1 MALSGR
7 INGSYADSSYA
18 PYVKWSVTQSIPNNK
33 SIMSVTFGMRK
44 VRENSLSHNLNAQT
58 LTLNVNGA
66 TYTRSITFDFR
77 TDPAPSDHDIDTI
90 YGIEIPHN
98 ADGTKSVSIIV
109 SHPTD
114 ISLGT
119 GSVYGTA
126 ELDTIPRATTPSVPS
141 SAEIGTQIT
150 ISLPRASSDFIHS
163 LWYKLPDGV
172 HGYDRIASGAGT
184 SCSWTVPMA
193 LCNRLTNAES
203 ASVIILC
210 ETYNGSTLVGSKN
223 TTITVTVPS
232 NVKPTATMTTALV
245 NENATVAGWGVA
257 IKSFTK
263 ISYTITGDA
272 TNDHGATIA
281 AYQYSGNGETISGAT
296 GTTGVLTTAG
306 SVVVRGR
313 VQDTRGRWS
322 DWAGVTLTVLDY
334 SAPEILSS
342 SAERVDANGDPAD
355 DGESVK
361 VRVNGQV
368 TAVGNNT
375 ATAKWRYR
383 QAEGGWSAY
392 ATIANNEDVVLPT
405 TFSKGVTY
413 EIELSVWD
421 DLGNSKSVV
430 YTIPTASVAVNIRSG
445 GTGIGI
451 GKYNEHDGEI
461 EIAETWDIRYHGAV
475 MMDHVVEQGL
485 STVQGSQPC
494 NWYYQKFASGQFVAR
509 MSGVL
514 SSSTS
519 NTSKSATFKLPFSLP
534 NTIYGVQLTGTANS
548 NLVTNMGVRNSAGSG
563 SGKTTEQFTVYGT
576 LSAATT
582 ASVGVDI
589 EVRGYWK

>member
-18 PYVKWSVTQSIPNNK
+18 PYIKWSVTQSIPNNK
-33 SIMSVTFGMRK
+33 STMSVTFGMRK
-44 VRENSLSHNLNAQT
+44 VSENSISYNANSQT
-58 LTLNVNGA
+58 LTLKVNGT

-77 TDPAPSDHDIDTI
+77 TDPAPSDHDIVTI

-98 ADGTKSVSIIV
+98 ADGTKSVSIIA

-114 ISLGT
+114 ISFGT

-141 SAEIGTQIT
+141 SADIGTQIT
-150 ISLPRASSDFIHS
+150 ISMPRASDSFTHN
-163 LWYKLPDGV
+163 LWYKLGNRGYEAIDTGV
-172 HGYDRIASGAGT
+172 GT
-184 SCSWTVPMA
+184 SYAWTIPVSLYRYLTGA
-193 LCNRLTNAES
+193 LSETLTIAC
-203 ASVIILC
+203 V
-210 ETYNGSTLVGSKN
+210 TYNGST
-223 TTITVTVPS
+223 TIGTQTATMTVNVPAT
-232 NVKPTATMTTALV
+232 VKPTATMTTALV
-245 NENATVAGWGVA
+245 NENTTVAGWCVA
-257 IKSFTK
+257 IKGFTK
-263 ISYTITGDA
+263 VSYTITGDA

-281 AYQYSGNGETISGAT
+281 AYQFSGNGETISGAT

-322 DWAGVTLTVLDY
+322 DWADVTLTVLDY

-342 SAERVDANGDPAD
+342 SAERVDASGDPAD

-368 TAVGNNT
+368 TAAGNNT

-461 EIAETWDIRYHGAV
+461 EIEETWDIRYHGAV
-475 MMDHVVEQGL
+475 MTDHVVEQGL
-485 STVQGSQPC
+485 STVQGSQTC

-534 NTIYGVQLTGTANS
+534 NTIYGVQLTGTVNS

-563 SGKTTEQFTVYGT
+563 SGKTTEQFTVYAT

>member
-18 PYVKWSVTQSIPNNK
+18 PYIKWSVTQSIPNNK
-33 SIMSVTFGMRK
+33 STMSVTFGMRK
-44 VRENSLSHNLNAQT
+44 VSENSISYNANSQT
-58 LTLNVNGA
+58 LTLKVNGT

-77 TDPAPSDHDIDTI
+77 TDPAPSDHDIVTI

-98 ADGTKSVSIIV
+98 ADGTKSVSIIA

-114 ISLGT
+114 ISFGT

-141 SAEIGTQIT
+141 SADIGTQIT
-150 ISLPRASSDFIHS
+150 ISMPRASDSFTHN
-163 LWYKLPDGV
+163 LWYKLGNRGYEAIDTGV
-172 HGYDRIASGAGT
+172 GT
-184 SCSWTVPMA
+184 SYAWTIPVSLYRYLTGA
-193 LCNRLTNAES
+193 LSETLTIAC
-203 ASVIILC
+203 V
-210 ETYNGSTLVGSKN
+210 TYNGSTEIG
-223 TTITVTVPS
+223 TQTATMTVNVPAT
-232 NVKPTATMTTALV
+232 VKPTATMTTALV
-245 NENATVAGWGVA
+245 NENATVASWDVA
-257 IKSFTK
+257 IKGFTK

-281 AYQYSGNGETISGAT
+281 AYQFSGNGETISGAT

-322 DWAGVTLTVLDY
+322 DWADVTLTVLDY

-342 SAERVDANGDPAD
+342 SAERVDASGDPAD

-368 TAVGNNT
+368 TAAGNNT

-461 EIAETWDIRYHGAV
+461 EIEETWDIRYHGAV
-475 MMDHVVEQGL
+475 MTDHVVEQGL
-485 STVQGSQPC
+485 STVQGSQTC

-534 NTIYGVQLTGTANS
+534 NTIYGVQLTGTVNS

-563 SGKTTEQFTVYGT
+563 SGKTTEQFTVYAT

>member
-18 PYVKWSVTQSIPNNK
+18 PYIKWSVTQSIPNNK
-33 SIMSVTFGMRK
+33 STMSVTFGMRK
-44 VRENSLSHNLNAQT
+44 VSENSISYNANSQT
-58 LTLNVNGA
+58 LTLKVNGT

-77 TDPAPSDHDIDTI
+77 TDPAPSDHDIVTI

-98 ADGTKSVSIIV
+98 ADGTKSVSIIA

-114 ISLGT
+114 ISFGT

-141 SAEIGTQIT
+141 SADIGTQIT
-150 ISLPRASSDFIHS
+150 ISMPRASDSFTHN
-163 LWYKLPDGV
+163 LWYKLGNRGYEAIDTGV
-172 HGYDRIASGAGT
+172 GT
-184 SCSWTVPMA
+184 SYAWTIPVSLYRYLTGA
-193 LCNRLTNAES
+193 LSETLTIAC
-203 ASVIILC
+203 V
-210 ETYNGSTLVGSKN
+210 TYNGSTEIG
-223 TTITVTVPS
+223 TQTATMTVNVPAT
-232 NVKPTATMTTALV
+232 VKPTATMTTALV
-245 NENATVAGWGVA
+245 NENATVASWDVA
-257 IKSFTK
+257 IKGFTK

-281 AYQYSGNGETISGAT
+281 AYQFSGNGETISGAT

-322 DWAGVTLTVLDY
+322 DWADVTLTVLDY

-342 SAERVDANGDPAD
+342 SAERVDASGDPAD

-368 TAVGNNT
+368 TAAGNNT

-461 EIAETWDIRYHGAV
+461 EIEETWDIRYHGAV
-475 MMDHVVEQGL
+475 MTDHVVEQGL
-485 STVQGSQPC
+485 STVQGSQTC

-534 NTIYGVQLTGTANS
+534 NTIYGVQLTGTVNS

-563 SGKTTEQFTVYGT
+563 SGKTTEQFTVYST

>member
-7 INGSYADSSYA
+7 INGSYAASSYT
-18 PYVKWSVTQSIPNNK
+18 PYVKWSATQSVPNNK
-33 SIMSVTFGMRK
+33 STMSVTFGMRK
-44 VRENSLSHNLNAQT
+44 VSENSLSYNLNAQT
-58 LTLNVNGA
+58 LTLKVNGT

-77 TDPAPSDHDIDTI
+77 TASAPSDHDIVTI
-90 YGIEIPHN
+90 SGIEVPHN
-98 ADGTKSVSIIV
+98 ADGTKSVSISA

-114 ISLGT
+114 TSLGT

-126 ELDTIPRATTPSVPS
+126 SLTTIPRATTPSVPS
-141 SAEIGTQIT
+141 SADIGTKIT
-150 ISLPRASSDFIHS
+150 INLPRASSAFTHA
-163 LWYKLPDGV
+163 LKYKLGSGSYNDIISGV
-172 HGYDRIASGAGT
+172 NTQATWTIPMSLCSQITTAT
-184 SCSWTVPMA
+184 SAT
-193 LCNRLTNAES
+193 LTIS
-203 ASVIILC
+203 C
-210 ETYNGSTLVGSKN
+210 DTYNGNTLIGTRTASM
-223 TTITVTVPS
+223 TVTVPAT
-232 NVKPTATMTTALV
+232 VKPTATMTTALV
-245 NENATVAGWGVA
+245 NENTTVAGWGVA
-257 IKSFTK
+257 IKGFTK
-263 ISYTITGDA
+263 VSYTINGDA

-281 AYQYSGNGETISGAT
+281 AYQFSGNGETISGAT

-322 DWAGVTLTVLDY
+322 DWADVTLAVLDY

-342 SAERVDANGDPAD
+342 SAERVDASGDPAD

-361 VRVNGQV
+361 IRVNGQV
-368 TAVGNNT
+368 TAAGGNT

-461 EIAETWDIRYHGAV
+461 EIEETWDIRYHGAV
-475 MMDHVVEQGL
+475 MTDHVASQTLESGWEVRRWQSGRVELWKKDTVTVDVKTATGSLFCSTLLTASLPAGL
-485 STVQGSQPC
+485 LTAVTWVDVRPVGGSNYLLTAQVDE
-494 NWYYQKFASGQFVAR
+494 A
-509 MSGVL
+509 
-514 SSSTS
+514 
-519 NTSKSATFKLPFSLP
+519 SATQGYFKYSLVSSWQHTSE
-534 NTIYGVQLTGTANS
+534 NRTVWYHVVGWTA
-548 NLVTNMGVRNSAGSG
+548 
-563 SGKTTEQFTVYGT
+563 
-576 LSAATT
+576 
-582 ASVGVDI
+582 
-589 EVRGYWK
+589 

>member
-1 MALSGR
+1 M
-7 INGSYADSSYA
+7 
-18 PYVKWSVTQSIPNNK
+18 
-33 SIMSVTFGMRK
+33 
-44 VRENSLSHNLNAQT
+44 
-58 LTLNVNGA
+58 
-66 TYTRSITFDFR
+66 
-77 TDPAPSDHDIDTI
+77 
-90 YGIEIPHN
+90 
-98 ADGTKSVSIIV
+98 
-109 SHPTD
+109 
-114 ISLGT
+114 
-119 GSVYGTA
+119 
-126 ELDTIPRATTPSVPS
+126 
-141 SAEIGTQIT
+141 
-150 ISLPRASSDFIHS
+150 
-163 LWYKLPDGV
+163 
-172 HGYDRIASGAGT
+172 
-184 SCSWTVPMA
+184 
-193 LCNRLTNAES
+193 
-203 ASVIILC
+203 
-210 ETYNGSTLVGSKN
+210 
-223 TTITVTVPS
+223 
-232 NVKPTATMTTALV
+232 
-245 NENATVAGWGVA
+245 A
-257 IKSFTK
+257 IKGFTK
-263 ISYTITGDA
+263 VSYTITGDA

-281 AYQYSGNGETISGAT
+281 AYQFSGNGETISGAT

-322 DWAGVTLTVLDY
+322 DWADVTLTVLDY

-342 SAERVDANGDPAD
+342 SAERVDASGDPAD

-368 TAVGNNT
+368 TAAGNNT

-461 EIAETWDIRYHGAV
+461 EIEETWDIRYHGAV
-475 MMDHVVEQGL
+475 MTDHVVEQGL
-485 STVQGSQPC
+485 STVQGSQTC

-534 NTIYGVQLTGTANS
+534 NTIYGVQLTGTVNS

-563 SGKTTEQFTVYGT
+563 SGKTTEQFTVYST

>member
-18 PYVKWSVTQSIPNNK
+18 PYIKWSVTQSIPNNK
-33 SIMSVTFGMRK
+33 STMSVTFGMRK
-44 VRENSLSHNLNAQT
+44 VSENSLSYNLNAQT
-58 LTLNVNGA
+58 LTLKVNGT

-77 TDPAPSDHDIDTI
+77 TDPAPSDHDIVTI

-98 ADGTKSVSIIV
+98 ADGTKSVSIIA

-114 ISLGT
+114 ISFGT

-141 SAEIGTQIT
+141 SADIGTQIT
-150 ISLPRASSDFIHS
+150 ISMPRASDSFTHN
-163 LWYKLPDGV
+163 LWYKLGNRGYEAIDTGV
-172 HGYDRIASGAGT
+172 GT
-184 SCSWTVPMA
+184 SYAWTIPVSLYRYLTGA
-193 LCNRLTNAES
+193 LSETLTIAC
-203 ASVIILC
+203 V
-210 ETYNGSTLVGSKN
+210 TYNGSTEIG
-223 TTITVTVPS
+223 TQTATMTVNVPAT
-232 NVKPTATMTTALV
+232 VKPTATMTTALV
-245 NENATVAGWGVA
+245 NENTTVAGWCVA
-257 IKSFTK
+257 IKGFTK
-263 ISYTITGDA
+263 VSYTITGDA

-281 AYQYSGNGETISGAT
+281 AYQFSGNGETISGAT

-322 DWAGVTLTVLDY
+322 DWADVTLTVLDY

-342 SAERVDANGDPAD
+342 SAERVDASGDPAD

-368 TAVGNNT
+368 TAAGNNT

-461 EIAETWDIRYHGAV
+461 EIEETWDIRYHGAV
-475 MMDHVVEQGL
+475 MTDHVVEQGL
-485 STVQGSQPC
+485 STVQGSQTC

-534 NTIYGVQLTGTANS
+534 NTIYGVQLTGTVNS

-563 SGKTTEQFTVYGT
+563 SGKTTEQFTVYST

>member
-1 MALSGR
+1 MATSGR
-7 INGSYADSSYA
+7 INGSYAASSYA

-33 SIMSVTFGMRK
+33 STMSVTFGMRK
-44 VRENSLSHNLNAQT
+44 ASENSLSYNLDAQT
-58 LTLNVNGA
+58 LTLKVNGT

-77 TDPAPSDHDIDTI
+77 TYSAPSDHDIVTI
-90 YGIEIPHN
+90 SGIEIPHN
-98 ADGTKSVSIIV
+98 ADGTKSVSISA

-126 ELDTIPRATTPSVPS
+126 SLDTIPRATKPEVPT
-141 SAEIGTQIT
+141 SATIGDTIT
-150 ISLPRASSDFIHS
+150 ITLNRASSGFTHN
-163 LWYKLPDGV
+163 LAYKLGNGSYRSIADGV
-172 HGYDRIASGAGT
+172 GTSQSWTIPTSLCDELTSAASG
-184 SCSWTVPMA
+184 TVTIRA
-193 LCNRLTNAES
+193 
-203 ASVIILC
+203 I
-210 ETYNGSTLVGSKN
+210 TYNGST
-223 TTITVTVPS
+223 TIGTQTATMTVNVPS
-232 NVKPTATMTTALV
+232 TLKPTAGMTTALV
-245 NENATVAGWGVA
+245 NENTTVAGWGVA
-257 IKSFTK
+257 IKGFTK
-263 ISYTITGDA
+263 VSYTIAGDA
-272 TNDHGATIA
+272 TDDRGATIA
-281 AYQYSGNGETISGAT
+281 AYQFSGNGETISGAT
-296 GTTGVLTTAG
+296 GTTGVLATAG

-322 DWAGVTLTVLDY
+322 DWADITLTVLDY

-368 TAVGNNT
+368 TAAGNNT

-392 ATIANNEDVVLPT
+392 ATIANNEYVVLPT

-421 DLGNSKSVV
+421 DLGNTKSVV

-461 EIAETWDIRYHGAV
+461 EIEETWDIRYHGAV
-475 MMDHVVEQGL
+475 MVDHVIEQG
-485 STVQGSQPC
+485 TTG
-494 NWYYQKFASGQFVAR
+494 NWTYVKWASGRAEAWGVFAFNSLPVTQAWGSLYETAKQHVIFPVGLFVAVPNCQLTQTGNSASFLELADELDATR
-509 MSGVL
+509 SQNFWFVRATSL
-514 SSSTS
+514 SSA
-519 NTSKSATFKLPFSLP
+519 NF
-534 NTIYGVQLTGTANS
+534 TIHAHVTG
-548 NLVTNMGVRNSAGSG
+548 R
-563 SGKTTEQFTVYGT
+563 
-576 LSAATT
+576 
-582 ASVGVDI
+582 
-589 EVRGYWK
+589 WK

>member
-18 PYVKWSVTQSIPNNK
+18 PYIKWSVTQSIPNNK
-33 SIMSVTFGMRK
+33 STMSVTFGMRK
-44 VRENSLSHNLNAQT
+44 VSENSISYNANSQT
-58 LTLNVNGA
+58 LTLKVNGT

-77 TDPAPSDHDIDTI
+77 TDPAPSDHDIVTI

-141 SAEIGTQIT
+141 SADIGTQIT
-150 ISLPRASSDFIHS
+150 ISMPRASDSFTHN
-163 LWYKLPDGV
+163 LWYKLGNRGYEAIDTGV
-172 HGYDRIASGAGT
+172 GT
-184 SCSWTVPMA
+184 SYAWTIPVSLYRYLTGA
-193 LCNRLTNAES
+193 LSETLTIAC
-203 ASVIILC
+203 V
-210 ETYNGSTLVGSKN
+210 TYNGSTEIG
-223 TTITVTVPS
+223 TQTATMTVNVPAT
-232 NVKPTATMTTALV
+232 VKPTATMTTALV
-245 NENATVAGWGVA
+245 NENTTVAGWGVA
-257 IKSFTK
+257 IKGFTK
-263 ISYTITGDA
+263 VRYTITGDA

-281 AYQYSGNGETISGAT
+281 AYQFSGNGETISGAT

-322 DWAGVTLTVLDY
+322 DWADVTLTVLDY

-342 SAERVDANGDPAD
+342 SAERVDASGDPAD

-361 VRVNGQV
+361 IRVNGQV
-368 TAVGNNT
+368 TAAGGNT

-461 EIAETWDIRYHGAV
+461 EIEETWDIRYHGAV
-475 MMDHVVEQGL
+475 MTDHVVEQGL
-485 STVQGSQPC
+485 STVQGSQTC

-534 NTIYGVQLTGTANS
+534 NTIYGVQLTGTVNS

-563 SGKTTEQFTVYGT
+563 SGKTTEQFTVYST